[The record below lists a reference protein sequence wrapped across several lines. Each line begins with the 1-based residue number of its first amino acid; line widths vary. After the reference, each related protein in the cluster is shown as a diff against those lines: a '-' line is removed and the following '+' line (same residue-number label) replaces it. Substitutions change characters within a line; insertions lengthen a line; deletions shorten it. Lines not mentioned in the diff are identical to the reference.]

1 MYVKKLDSGY
11 KCIAVC
17 RNMTSC
23 CFRIALL
30 WNVSLRT
37 LFLNTFLVK
46 VLQYNLFNLAF
57 FEKKMF
63 SFTHKY
69 TKVTEKSWEKATC
82 DFTEQSA
89 LSSSCQKVKKKK
101 STKSEK
107 YFVRNENRVKN
118 DVKQY
123 ELTKKSCSRTH
134 QFNFQL
140 WKNKNENIKSWKKL
154 HSIKATKGHVAV
166 V

>member
-46 VLQYNLFNLAF
+46 VLQYDVFNLALLW
-57 FEKKMF
+57 KKMF
-63 SFTHKY
+63 SFTHKD

-82 DFTEQSA
+82 DFTEHSA
-89 LSSSCQKVKKKK
+89 LSYSCQKEKKKI
-101 STKSEK
+101 STKSEN
-107 YFVRNENRVKN
+107 YFVRNENRVKY
-118 DVKQY
+118 DVKHY
-123 ELTKKSCSRTH
+123 ELTKNHVQEPTSLTLNSEKTRT
-134 QFNFQL
+134 
-140 WKNKNENIKSWKKL
+140 KKIKSWKKL
-154 HSIKATKGHVAV
+154 
-166 V
+166 